1 MVPQRGYHSRRQL
14 LPRKPQCS
22 SLRQYP
28 VLEVLLERWGEEQ
41 EQERARAQSEERFE
55 PHRAPGDAAA
65 DPDGLRPRSSP
76 REAHQAPE
84 ACGGAHGH
92 QRRVAH
98 QAGHQSS
105 GASRA
110 PASGSGAG
118 GGWPMQ
124 GLMLN
129 GPLNA
134 MGLGL
139 RGHLGRPAEGGG
151 SLPSSRPPQAAP
163 GLEQR
168 SATGSPLGGRGR
180 AMLGASSNL
189 THDFLHEDRRA
200 RPLRRETSPALSNSQ
215 WSLISFSSL
224 PTEQSVEL
232 SEAQDPS
239 ERASERMSERDN
251 LDQAPSEPG
260 ELTTDDEGST
270 QTLSRRSRDRPGERD
285 QHLLHHAHRE

>member
-14 LPRKPQCS
+14 LAKKPQCS

-41 EQERARAQSEERFE
+41 EQERARAQSEERLE
-55 PHRAPGDAAA
+55 PHRPPGDAAA
-65 DPDGLRPRSSP
+65 DHDGLRPRASP
-76 REAHQAPE
+76 RDQGAE
-84 ACGGAHGH
+84 GGGG
-92 QRRVAH
+92 Q
-98 QAGHQSS
+98 QAGHQS
-105 GASRA
+105 
-110 PASGSGAG
+110 G

-134 MGLGL
+134 IGLGL
-139 RGHLGRPAEGGG
+139 RSHLSRPADGGG
-151 SLPSSRPPQAAP
+151 NLPSSRPPQEAAP
-163 GLEQR
+163 IPEQR
-168 SATGSPLGGRGR
+168 CAPCPPQVDRGR
-180 AMLGASSNL
+180 APGVSSNL
-189 THDFLHEDRRA
+189 TYEFLHEDRR
-200 RPLRRETSPALSNSQ
+200 PLRQTSPAPSASQ

-270 QTLSRRSRDRPGERD
+270 HTLSRRSRDRPGERD
-285 QHLLHHAHRE
+285 QHLLHLAHRE